1 MHRWSSV
8 CSQQPPCPGR
18 NPPSTLASYW
28 PEIRP
33 MTQGRKMKL
42 KPKLESSWLIF
53 QFQVLQP
60 GGFNTGFDLHKPTMN
75 SVMQLRW

>member
-1 MHRWSSV
+1 
-8 CSQQPPCPGR
+8 
-18 NPPSTLASYW
+18 
-28 PEIRP
+28 